1 MNTDGFALLQR
12 TITALEGTAVLPNP
26 LDDGFVGVKGVSELK
41 RALTGQPAETPA
53 EIAKLKDALKH
64 LPSSVRRGQGSFF
77 TMDGAPEPN
86 YWLAGV
92 WAIASLQWACG
103 IDIARQWSKQC
114 PELYTAD
121 GFEKAWTAYEPT
133 HANPIGIGSLYKR
146 AIQMGWQSAN
156 QLQVGI
162 EAEIEP
168 ANEQRYKLLQA
179 ADIQQLPP
187 MEWRVKGVFPA
198 RGFGAVYGPSGSG
211 KSFLVLDMAAAI
223 ARGRPWFGRKTKA
236 ATVVYVALEGEAGL
250 KNRLAAW
257 EKKKGY
263 PAPAEL
269 LVVIQPFK
277 LSEPRDIK
285 DLASVIP
292 EGSVTIIDTLNR
304 AAPTAD
310 ENSSKDMGE
319 ILEASKWLFARTN
332 GLVILVHHTGK
343 EVGKGARGHSSFF
356 AALDGAIEVTRTT
369 LGRAWNVAKS
379 KDGEDG
385 DNTPFRLEIHDL
397 GVDADGDIVT
407 SCTVEPEHGQLF
419 KKPEPKGAQQKVAY
433 LAIKGALQQSTVA
446 GKAGCGASSCLSVTA
461 AVAAVASKLTAAKSH
476 QRKNRAGALLDSLTA
491 GDTLTMALRVTRCG
505 YGCRY
510 EKSRML
516 VSKYPPYIGG
526 MDILDIWAAIQ
537 KSKE

>member
-1 MNTDGFALLQR
+1 MNSDGFALLQR
-12 TITALEGTAVLPNP
+12 TIAALEGAVVPPMPFDN
-26 LDDGFVGVKGVSELK
+26 GYAGVMGVSELT
-41 RALTGQPAETPA
+41 RALSGQLAETPA
-53 EIAKLKDALKH
+53 EIAKLIDALKY
-64 LPSSVRRGQGSFF
+64 LPSSVRRGHGSFF
-77 TMDGAPEPN
+77 TPSGEPEPD

-92 WAIASLQWACG
+92 WAIASLRWTCG
-103 IDIARQWSKQC
+103 EDIARQWSKEC
-114 PELYTAD
+114 PELYTEE
-121 GFEKAWTAYEPT
+121 GFEKAWAGYKPT
-133 HANPIGIGSLYKR
+133 HAKPIGIGSLYKR
-146 AIQMGWQSAN
+146 AIQMGWQSDNHIAP
-156 QLQVGI
+156 GI

-168 ANEQRYKLLQA
+168 TDEQRYKLLQA
-179 ADIQQLPP
+179 SDIQQLPS

-211 KSFLVLDMAAAI
+211 KSFLVLDLAAAI
-223 ARGRPWFGRKTKA
+223 ARGEPWFGRKTKA

-257 EKKKGY
+257 EKKRGY

-277 LSEPRDIK
+277 LSELRDVK

-319 ILEASKWLFARTN
+319 ILEASKALCARTN

-369 LGRAWNVAKS
+369 VGRAWNVAKS

-385 DNTPFRLEIHDL
+385 NNTPFRLEVHDL
-397 GVDADGDIVT
+397 GVDADGDSVT

-433 LAIKGALQQSTVA
+433 SAIKASLQQSTVK
-446 GKAGCGASSCLSVTA
+446 GKGGCGASSCVSVAAAIA
-461 AVAAVASKLTAAKSH
+461 AVAAKLTTVDSH
-476 QRKNRAGALLDSLTA
+476 RRRNQARTLLTA
-491 GDTLTMALRVTRCG
+491 LTNGAYLAHGLEGDEGWVWLPV
-505 YGCRY
+505 
-510 EKSRML
+510 
-516 VSKYPPYIGG
+516 
-526 MDILDIWAAIQ
+526 
-537 KSKE
+537 

>member
-1 MNTDGFALLQR
+1 MNSDGFALLQR
-12 TITALEGTAVLPNP
+12 TIAALEGAVMPSP
-26 LDDGFVGVKGVSELK
+26 PFDDTYAGVMGVSELT
-41 RALTGQPAETPA
+41 RALSGQPAETPA
-53 EIAKLKDALKH
+53 EIVKLKDALKY
-64 LPSSVRRGQGSFF
+64 LPSSSRRGHGSFF
-77 TMDGAPEPN
+77 NAGGAQEPD

-92 WAIASLQWACG
+92 WAIASLQWSCG
-103 IDIARQWSKQC
+103 KDIARQWSKQC
-114 PELYTAD
+114 PELYTD
-121 GFEKAWTAYEPT
+121 EGFEKAWAGYKPT
-133 HANPIGIGSLYKR
+133 HAKPIGIGSLYKR

-156 QLQVGI
+156 HIAPGI

-168 ANEQRYKLLQA
+168 ADEQRYKLLQA
-179 ADIQQLPP
+179 SDIQQLPS

-223 ARGRPWFGRKTKA
+223 AMGKTWFGRKTKA

-257 EKKKGY
+257 EKKRGGL
-263 PAPAEL
+263 APAEL
-269 LVVIQPFK
+269 RVVIQPFK
-277 LSEPRDIK
+277 LTEYRDIT

-319 ILEASKWLFARTN
+319 ILEASKALCARTN

-369 LGRAWNVAKS
+369 VGRAWNVAKS

-385 DNTPFRLEIHDL
+385 NNTPFRLEVHDL
-397 GVDADGDIVT
+397 GEDADGDSVT
-407 SCTVEPEHGQLF
+407 SCTVEPEHGQIF

-433 LAIKGALQQSTVA
+433 LAIKGALQQSTVK
-446 GKAGCGASSCLSVTA
+446 GEAGCGASSCVSVEAAIA
-461 AVAAVASKLTAAKSH
+461 AVAAKLTAVKSH
-476 QRKNRAGALLDSLTA
+476 QRSNRARTLVSGLTA
-491 GDTLTMALRVTRCG
+491 GG
-505 YGCRY
+505 Y
-510 EKSRML
+510 
-516 VSKYPPYIGG
+516 
-526 MDILDIWAAIQ
+526 LDHGLEGDEGWVWLPV
-537 KSKE
+537 

>member
-1 MNTDGFALLQR
+1 MNSDGFALLQR

-26 LDDGFVGVKGVSELK
+26 LDDGFASVKGVSELT

-64 LPSSVRRGQGSFF
+64 LPSSVRRGHGSFF

-103 IDIARQWSKQC
+103 NDIARQWSKQC
-114 PELYTAD
+114 PELYTDD
-121 GFEKAWTAYEPT
+121 GFEKAWTAYKPT

-156 QLQVGI
+156 HIGQDI
-162 EAEIEP
+162 EDAIEP
-168 ANEQRYKLLQA
+168 PDAQRYKLLQA
-179 ADIQQLPP
+179 ADMQQLPS
-187 MEWRVKGVFPA
+187 MEWRVKGVFPS

-223 ARGRPWFGRKTKA
+223 AMGKSWFGKKTKA
-236 ATVVYVALEGEAGL
+236 ASVVYVALEGEAGL
-250 KNRLAAW
+250 KKRLAAW
-257 EKKKGY
+257 EKKRRQ
-263 PAPAEL
+263 PAPPEL
-269 LVVIQPFK
+269 RVVIQPFK
-277 LSEPRDIK
+277 LGELRDVK
-285 DLASVIP
+285 DLAAVIP
-292 EGSVTIIDTLNR
+292 KGAVTIIDTLNR
-304 AAPTAD
+304 AAPTSD

-319 ILEASKWLFARTN
+319 ILESVKDLCERTN

-385 DNTPFRLEIHDL
+385 KSTPFMLEVHDL
-397 GVDADGDIVT
+397 GADADGDSIT
-407 SCTVEPEHGQLF
+407 SCTVEPEHGQIF
-419 KKPEPKGAQQKVAY
+419 KKPEPKGSQQKVAY
-433 LAIKGALQQSTVA
+433 SAIKASLQQSTVK
-446 GKAGCGASSCLSVTA
+446 GKAGCGSSTCVSVDAAIA
-461 AVAAVASKLTAAKSH
+461 AVAANLATVKSH
-476 QRKNRAGALLDSLTA
+476 QRNSRARTLLSGLTA
-491 GDTLTMALRVTRCG
+491 DGYLGDGLEGDEGWVWLPV
-505 YGCRY
+505 
-510 EKSRML
+510 
-516 VSKYPPYIGG
+516 
-526 MDILDIWAAIQ
+526 
-537 KSKE
+537 